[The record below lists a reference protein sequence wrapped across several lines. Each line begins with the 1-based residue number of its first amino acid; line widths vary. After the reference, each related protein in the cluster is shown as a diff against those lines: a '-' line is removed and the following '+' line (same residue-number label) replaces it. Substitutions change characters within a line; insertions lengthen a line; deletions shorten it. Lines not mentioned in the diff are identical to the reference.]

1 MISSQTITRASLV
14 KITHQVWSTFSNLS
28 VRLFNGNYSVTF
40 LTRFAMMFSAS
51 CLVSGLAHAQPVEVQ
66 VWHTLSSVNK
76 SEFETLTKQFNNE
89 QSDVKVILK
98 GFDDQAGLRAQA
110 SAAMTSPG
118 AGKPNL
124 VQIED
129 NRSPELIAQHKNIVP
144 LYDLL
149 KRYPIADLNWFLPQ
163 TTGFM
168 RDAQG
173 RLMAFPY
180 MAEIPVMLYNL
191 DGYQKAGLDPTK
203 PARTWPELQNQL
215 LALRDK
221 AYYDCPFGIS
231 QQVSTHLENLAPINH
246 TLYVTPGNGLDKS
259 KQQPELNLADPVFM
273 RHMSIMVSWKRS
285 ELLMQNS
292 NGKEADGL
300 FAKNKCAVITT
311 TSGALG
317 QMLDTRG
324 LNFGMVPMPFYDQ
337 VNPTAGAPFVSGGAL
352 WAVSGHVKEA
362 EKATV
367 AFLAYLAKPVIA
379 ANWHQRTGYLPLTDA
394 AYRAANVSL
403 YDKIPGIRLLID
415 SMRQV
420 KDTNSRGFRA
430 RNYQSLEPIL
440 SRQFD
445 AALSGNTPPVAAL
458 TMALDES
465 RPLMQDPALAKAA
478 PTTRKK

>member
-1 MISSQTITRASLV
+1 MIL
-14 KITHQVWSTFSNLS
+14 
-28 VRLFNGNYSVTF
+28 G
-40 LTRFAMMFSAS
+40 AS
-51 CLVSGLAHAQPVEVQ
+51 CLVSGLAYAEPTEVQ

-76 SEFETLTKQFNNE
+76 SEFEKIAKQFNSE
-89 QSDVKVILK
+89 QSEVKVVLK
-98 GFDDQAGLRAQA
+98 GFDHQAALRAQA
-110 SAAMTSPG
+110 TAAMTSPG

-149 KRYPIADLNWFLPQ
+149 KRYPIADLNWFLSQ

-173 RLMAFPY
+173 RLMAFPF

-191 DGYQKAGLDPTK
+191 DGYQKAGLDAAK
-203 PARTWPELQNQL
+203 PARTWPELQNHL

-231 QQVSTHLENLAPINH
+231 QQVSTHLENLAPINNAVF
-246 TLYVTPGNGLDKS
+246 VTPGNGLEKS

-292 NGKEADGL
+292 NGTEADEL

-317 QMLDTRG
+317 HMLDTRG
-324 LNFGMVPMPFYDQ
+324 LNFGMAPLPFYDQ
-337 VNPTAGAPFVSGGAL
+337 VSPKAGAPFVSGGAL
-352 WAVSGHVKEA
+352 WAVSGHTKDSD
-362 EKATV
+362 KATV
-367 AFLAYLAKPVIA
+367 AFLAYLSKPVIA

-394 AYRAANVSL
+394 AFRAANVSL
-403 YDKIPGIRLLID
+403 YDKVPGIRLLVD

-420 KDTNSRGFRA
+420 NDKNSRGFRA
-430 RNYQSLEPIL
+430 RNYHSIEPIL

-445 AALSGNTPPVAAL
+445 AALSGNTPPVQAL
-458 TMALDES
+458 TVALDES

-478 PTTRKK
+478 PAARKK

>member
-1 MISSQTITRASLV
+1 M
-14 KITHQVWSTFSNLS
+14 N
-28 VRLFNGNYSVTF
+28 LFNRT
-40 LTRFAMMFSAS
+40 AMILGAS
-51 CLVSGLAHAQPVEVQ
+51 CLVTGLAFANPTEVQ

-76 SEFETLTKQFNNE
+76 SEFEKLAKQFNSE
-89 QSDVKVILK
+89 QSEVKVVLK
-98 GFDDQAGLRAQA
+98 GFDHQAALRAQA
-110 SAAMTSPG
+110 TAAMTSPG

-149 KRYPIADLNWFLPQ
+149 KRYPIADLSWFLTQ

-173 RLMAFPY
+173 RLMAFPF

-191 DGYQKAGLDPTK
+191 DGYKKAGLDATK
-203 PARTWPELQNQL
+203 PARTWPELQNHL

-231 QQVSTHLENLAPINH
+231 QQVNTHLENLAPINNAVF
-246 TLYVTPGNGLDKS
+246 VTPGNGLDKAR
-259 KQQPELNLADPVFM
+259 QQPELNLADPVFM

-292 NGKEADGL
+292 NGTEADAL
-300 FAKNKCAVITT
+300 FAQNKCAVITT

-317 QMLDTRG
+317 QMLDKRG
-324 LNFGMVPMPFYDQ
+324 LSFGMAPLPFYDQ
-337 VNPTAGAPFVSGGAL
+337 VSPKAGAPFVSGGAL
-352 WAVSGHVKEA
+352 WAVSGHAKDA
-362 EKATV
+362 DKATM
-367 AFLAYLAKPVIA
+367 AFLAYLSKPVIA

-394 AYRAANVSL
+394 AFRAANVSL
-403 YDKIPGIRLLID
+403 YDKVPGIRLLVD

-420 KDTNSRGFRA
+420 NDKNSRGFRV
-430 RNYQSLEPIL
+430 RNYHSIEPIL

-465 RPLMQDPALAKAA
+465 RPLMQDPTLAKTA
-478 PTTRKK
+478 PATRR

>member
-1 MISSQTITRASLV
+1 M
-14 KITHQVWSTFSNLS
+14 
-28 VRLFNGNYSVTF
+28 TF
-40 LTRFAMMFSAS
+40 LTRIAMMLGAS
-51 CLVSGLAHAQPVEVQ
+51 CLVLGLAHADPIEVQ
-66 VWHTLSSVNK
+66 VWHTLTSVNK
-76 SEFETLTKQFNNE
+76 SEFEKIAKQFNNE
-89 QSDVKVILK
+89 QSEVKVVLK
-98 GFDDQAGLRAQA
+98 GFDHQAALRAQA
-110 SAAMTSPG
+110 TAAMTSPG

-149 KRYPIADLNWFLPQ
+149 KRFPIADLNWFLPQ

-191 DGYQKAGLDPTK
+191 DGYQKAGLDATK
-203 PARTWPELQNQL
+203 PARTWPELQNHL

-221 AYYDCPFGIS
+221 AYYECPFGIS
-231 QQVSTHLENLAPINH
+231 QQVNTHLENLAPINN
-246 TLYVTPGNGLDKS
+246 TVFVTPSNGLDNKA

-292 NGKEADGL
+292 NGIEADAL
-300 FAKNKCAVITT
+300 FAKNKCAVVTT

-324 LNFGMVPMPFYDQ
+324 LNFGMAPMPFYDQ
-337 VNPTAGAPFVSGGAL
+337 VSPKAGAPFVSGGAL
-352 WAVSGHVKEA
+352 WAVSGHAKEA
-362 EKATV
+362 DQATV
-367 AFLAYLAKPVIA
+367 AFLAYLSKPVIA
-379 ANWHQRTGYLPLTDA
+379 AGWHQRTGYLPLTDA
-394 AYRAANVSL
+394 AFRAANVSL
-403 YDKIPGIRLLID
+403 YDKVPGIRLLVD

-420 KDTNSRGFRA
+420 KDQNSRGFRA
-430 RNYQSLEPIL
+430 RNYHSIEPIL

-465 RPLMQDPALAKAA
+465 RPLMLDPALAKAA

>member
-1 MISSQTITRASLV
+1 MI
-14 KITHQVWSTFSNLS
+14 FLS
-28 VRLFNGNYSVTF
+28 RI
-40 LTRFAMMFSAS
+40 AMIVGTS
-51 CLVSGLAHAQPVEVQ
+51 CLLAGLAQANPTEVQ
-66 VWHTLSSVNK
+66 VWHTLTSVNK
-76 SEFETLTKQFNNE
+76 SEFEKIARQFNSE
-89 QSDVKVILK
+89 QSAVKVVLK
-98 GFDDQAGLRAQA
+98 GFDHQAALRAQA
-110 SAAMTSPG
+110 TAAMTAPG

-180 MAEIPVMLYNL
+180 MAEIPVMFYNVE
-191 DGYQKAGLDPTK
+191 GYQKAGLDAAK
-203 PARTWPELQNQL
+203 PARTWPELQNHL

-221 AYYDCPFGIS
+221 AHYDCPLGIS
-231 QQVSTHLENLAPINH
+231 QQVNTHLENLAPINNAV
-246 TLYVTPGNGLDKS
+246 YVTPANGLDS
-259 KQQPELNLADPVFM
+259 KAKQRPELNLADPIFM

-285 ELLMQNS
+285 ELLTQHS
-292 NGKEADGL
+292 NGTEADAL
-300 FAKNKCAVITT
+300 FAKNKCAVVTT

-317 QMLDTRG
+317 QMLDARG
-324 LNFGMVPMPFYDQ
+324 LKFGMAPLPFYDQ
-337 VNPTAGAPFVSGGAL
+337 VGPKAGAPFVSGGAL
-352 WAVSGHVKEA
+352 WAVSGHTKEA

-367 AFLAYLAKPVIA
+367 AFLEYLSKPVVA

-394 AYRAANVSL
+394 AFRAANVSL
-403 YDKIPGIRLLID
+403 YDKVPGIRLLVD
-415 SMRQV
+415 SMRTVNDQY
-420 KDTNSRGFRA
+420 SRGFRA
-430 RNYQSLEPIL
+430 RNYHSIEPIL
-440 SRQFD
+440 IRQFD

-465 RPLMQDPALAKAA
+465 RPLMHDPALAKTAPAA
-478 PTTRKK
+478 RKK

>member
-1 MISSQTITRASLV
+1 M
-14 KITHQVWSTFSNLS
+14 N
-28 VRLFNGNYSVTF
+28 LFNRT
-40 LTRFAMMFSAS
+40 AMILGAS
-51 CLVSGLAHAQPVEVQ
+51 CLVTGLAFANPTEVQ

-76 SEFETLTKQFNNE
+76 SEFEKLAKQFNSE
-89 QSDVKVILK
+89 QSEVKVVLK
-98 GFDDQAGLRAQA
+98 GFDHQAALRAQA
-110 SAAMTSPG
+110 TAAMTSPG

-149 KRYPIADLNWFLPQ
+149 KRYPIADLSWFLTQ

-173 RLMAFPY
+173 RLMAFPF

-191 DGYQKAGLDPTK
+191 DGYKKAGLDATK
-203 PARTWPELQNQL
+203 PARTWPELQNHL

-231 QQVSTHLENLAPINH
+231 QQVNTHLENLAPINNAVF
-246 TLYVTPGNGLDKS
+246 VTPGNGLDKAR
-259 KQQPELNLADPVFM
+259 QQPELNLADPVFM

-292 NGKEADGL
+292 NGTEADAL
-300 FAKNKCAVITT
+300 FAQNKCAVITT

-317 QMLDTRG
+317 QMLDKRG
-324 LNFGMVPMPFYDQ
+324 LSFGMAPLPFYDQ
-337 VNPTAGAPFVSGGAL
+337 VSPKAGAPFVSGGAL
-352 WAVSGHVKEA
+352 WAVSGHAKDA
-362 EKATV
+362 DKATM
-367 AFLAYLAKPVIA
+367 AFLAYLSKPVIA

-394 AYRAANVSL
+394 AFRAANVSL
-403 YDKIPGIRLLID
+403 YDKVPGIRLLVD

-420 KDTNSRGFRA
+420 NDKNSRGFRV
-430 RNYQSLEPIL
+430 RNYHSIEPIL

-445 AALSGNTPPVAAL
+445 AAISGNTPPVAAL

-465 RPLMQDPALAKAA
+465 RPLMQDPTLAKTA
-478 PTTRKK
+478 PATRR

>member
-1 MISSQTITRASLV
+1 MI
-14 KITHQVWSTFSNLS
+14 
-28 VRLFNGNYSVTF
+28 F
-40 LTRFAMMFSAS
+40 LTRLAVILGAS
-51 CLVSGLAHAQPVEVQ
+51 CLLTGLAHADPIEVQ
-66 VWHTLSSVNK
+66 VWHTLTSVNK
-76 SEFETLTKQFNNE
+76 SEFEKIAKQFNNE
-89 QSDVKVILK
+89 QSDVKVVLK
-98 GFDDQAGLRAQA
+98 GFDHQAALRAQA
-110 SAAMTSPG
+110 TAAMTSPG

-149 KRYPIADLNWFLPQ
+149 KRHPIADLNWFLSQ

-173 RLMAFPY
+173 RLMAFPF
-180 MAEIPVMLYNL
+180 MAEIPVMFYNL
-191 DGYQKAGLDPTK
+191 DGYQKAGLDAAK
-203 PARTWPELQNQL
+203 PASTWPELQNHL

-221 AYYDCPFGIS
+221 ANYDCPLGIS
-231 QQVSTHLENLAPINH
+231 QQVNTHLENLAPINNAV
-246 TLYVTPGNGLDKS
+246 YVTPGNGLDNKA

-285 ELLMQNS
+285 ELLTQYS
-292 NGKEADGL
+292 NGTEADAL
-300 FAKNKCAVITT
+300 FAKNTCAVITT

-324 LNFGMVPMPFYDQ
+324 LKFGMAPLPFYDQ
-337 VNPTAGAPFVSGGAL
+337 VSPKAGAPFVSGGAL
-352 WAVSGHVKEA
+352 WAVAGHTKEA
-362 EKATV
+362 DKATV
-367 AFLAYLAKPVIA
+367 AFLAYLSKPVIA

-394 AYRAANVSL
+394 AFRAANVSL
-403 YDKIPGIRLLID
+403 YDKVPGIRLLVD
-415 SMRQV
+415 SMRTV
-420 KDTNSRGFRA
+420 KDQNSRGFRA
-430 RNYQSLEPIL
+430 RNYHSIEPIL

-478 PTTRKK
+478 PATRKK

>member
-1 MISSQTITRASLV
+1 MT
-14 KITHQVWSTFSNLS
+14 
-28 VRLFNGNYSVTF
+28 LFNGTYSVNVF
-40 LTRFAMMFSAS
+40 IRFAVLASAS
-51 CLVSGLAHAQPVEVQ
+51 CLIVGLAKAEPIEVQ

-76 SEFETLTKQFNNE
+76 AEFEKITKQFNNE
-89 QSDVKVILK
+89 QADVKVVLK
-98 GFDDQAGLRAQA
+98 GFDHQAALRAQA
-110 SAAMTSPG
+110 TAAMASPG

-129 NRSPELIAQHKNIVP
+129 NRSPEVIAQHKNIIP

-149 KRYPIADLNWFLPQ
+149 KLYPIADLNWFLPQ

-168 RDAQG
+168 RDAKG
-173 RLMAFPY
+173 RLLAFPF
-180 MAEIPVMLYNL
+180 MAEIPVMFYNL
-191 DGYQKAGLDPTK
+191 DGYKKAGLDPTK

-221 AYYDCPFGIS
+221 AHYECPFGIS
-231 QQVSTHLENLAPINH
+231 QQVNTHLENLAPLNN
-246 TLYVTPGNGLDKS
+246 TLFVTPGNGLDAV
-259 KQQPELNLADPVFM
+259 KQQPDLNLADAVFM

-285 ELLMQNS
+285 ELLTQNS
-292 NGKEADGL
+292 NGTEADAL
-300 FAKNKCAVITT
+300 FAKNKCAVVTT

-324 LNFGMVPMPFYDQ
+324 LSFGMAPLPFYDQ
-337 VNPTAGAPFVSGGAL
+337 VSPKAGAPFVSGGAF
-352 WAVSGHVKEA
+352 WAVSGHTKPA
-362 EKATV
+362 DKATV
-367 AFLAYLAKPVIA
+367 SFLAYLSKPVIA

-403 YDKIPGIRLLID
+403 YDKVPGIRLLVD

-420 KDTNSRGFRA
+420 SDKNSRGFRA
-430 RNYQSLEPIL
+430 RNYHSIEPIL

-458 TMALDES
+458 TMALDEA
-465 RPLMQDPALAKAA
+465 RPLMQDPSLKKPVAN
-478 PTTRKK
+478 TRSK

>member
-1 MISSQTITRASLV
+1 MIVGT
-14 KITHQVWSTFSNLS
+14 
-28 VRLFNGNYSVTF
+28 
-40 LTRFAMMFSAS
+40 S
-51 CLVSGLAHAQPVEVQ
+51 CLLAGLAQANPTEVQ
-66 VWHTLSSVNK
+66 VWHTLTSVNK
-76 SEFETLTKQFNNE
+76 SEFEKIARQFNSE
-89 QSDVKVILK
+89 QSDVKVVLK
-98 GFDDQAGLRAQA
+98 GFDHQAALRAQA
-110 SAAMTSPG
+110 TAAMTAPG

-149 KRYPIADLNWFLPQ
+149 KRYPISDLTWFLPQ

-168 RDAQG
+168 RDAKGQ
-173 RLMAFPY
+173 LMAFPF

-191 DGYQKAGLDPTK
+191 DGYQKAGLDANK
-203 PARTWPELQNQL
+203 PARTWPELQNHL

-231 QQVSTHLENLAPINH
+231 QQVNTHLENLAPINNAVF
-246 TLYVTPGNGLDKS
+246 VTPGNGLDKTR
-259 KQQPELNLADPVFM
+259 QQPELNLADPVFM

-292 NGKEADGL
+292 NGTEADAL

-317 QMLDTRG
+317 QMLETRG
-324 LNFGMVPMPFYDQ
+324 LKFGMAPLPFYDQ
-337 VNPTAGAPFVSGGAL
+337 VSPKAGAPFVSGGAL
-352 WAVSGHVKEA
+352 WAVSGHAKEA
-362 EKATV
+362 DKATM
-367 AFLAYLAKPVIA
+367 AFLAYLSKPVIA

-394 AYRAANVSL
+394 AFRAANVSL
-403 YDKIPGIRLLID
+403 YDKVPGIRLLVD

-420 KDTNSRGFRA
+420 NDKNSRGFRV
-430 RNYQSLEPIL
+430 RNYHSIEPIL

-465 RPLMQDPALAKAA
+465 RPLMQDPTLTKTA
-478 PTTRKK
+478 PATRR

>member
-1 MISSQTITRASLV
+1 MI
-14 KITHQVWSTFSNLS
+14 
-28 VRLFNGNYSVTF
+28 F
-40 LTRFAMMFSAS
+40 LTRIAVILGTS
-51 CLVSGLAHAQPVEVQ
+51 CLIAGLAQANPIEVQ
-66 VWHTLSSVNK
+66 VWHTLTSVNK
-76 SEFETLTKQFNNE
+76 SEFEKIAKQFNNE
-89 QSDVKVILK
+89 QSDVKVVLK
-98 GFDDQAGLRAQA
+98 GFDHQAALRAQA
-110 SAAMTSPG
+110 TAAMTSPG

-149 KRYPIADLNWFLPQ
+149 KRYPIADLNWFLSQ

-173 RLMAFPY
+173 RLMAFPF
-180 MAEIPVMLYNL
+180 MAEIPVMLYNV
-191 DGYQKAGLDPTK
+191 DGYQKAGLDAAK
-203 PARTWPELQNQL
+203 PASTWPELQNHL

-221 AYYDCPFGIS
+221 ANYDCPFGIS
-231 QQVSTHLENLAPINH
+231 QQVNTHLENLAPINNAV
-246 TLYVTPGNGLDKS
+246 YVTPGNGLDNKA

-285 ELLMQNS
+285 ELLTQYS
-292 NGKEADGL
+292 NGTEADAM
-300 FAKNKCAVITT
+300 FAKNLCAVITT

-324 LNFGMVPMPFYDQ
+324 LKFGMAPLPFYDQ
-337 VNPTAGAPFVSGGAL
+337 VSPKAGAPFVSGGAL
-352 WAVSGHVKEA
+352 WAVAGHAKEA
-362 EKATV
+362 DKATV
-367 AFLAYLAKPVIA
+367 AFLAYLSKPVIA

-394 AYRAANVSL
+394 AFRAANVSL
-403 YDKIPGIRLLID
+403 YDKVPGIRLLVD
-415 SMRQV
+415 SMRTV
-420 KDTNSRGFRA
+420 KDQNSRGFRA
-430 RNYQSLEPIL
+430 RNYHSIEPIL

-478 PTTRKK
+478 PATRKK

>member
-1 MISSQTITRASLV
+1 MI
-14 KITHQVWSTFSNLS
+14 FLS
-28 VRLFNGNYSVTF
+28 RI
-40 LTRFAMMFSAS
+40 AMIVGTS
-51 CLVSGLAHAQPVEVQ
+51 CLLAGLAQANPTEVQ
-66 VWHTLSSVNK
+66 VWHTLTSVNK
-76 SEFETLTKQFNNE
+76 SEFEKIARQFNSE
-89 QSDVKVILK
+89 QSDVKVVLK
-98 GFDDQAGLRAQA
+98 GFDHQAALRAQA
-110 SAAMTSPG
+110 TAAMTAPG

-149 KRYPIADLNWFLPQ
+149 KRYPISDLTWFLPQ

-168 RDAQG
+168 RDAKGQ
-173 RLMAFPY
+173 LMAFPF

-191 DGYQKAGLDPTK
+191 DGYQKAGLDANK
-203 PARTWPELQNQL
+203 PARTWPELQNHL

-231 QQVSTHLENLAPINH
+231 QQVNTHLENLAPINNAVF
-246 TLYVTPGNGLDKS
+246 VTPGNGLDKTR
-259 KQQPELNLADPVFM
+259 QQPELNLADPVFM

-292 NGKEADGL
+292 NGTEADAL

-317 QMLDTRG
+317 QMLETRG
-324 LNFGMVPMPFYDQ
+324 LKFGMAPLPFYDQ
-337 VNPTAGAPFVSGGAL
+337 VSPKAGAPFVSGGAL
-352 WAVSGHVKEA
+352 WAVSGHAKEA
-362 EKATV
+362 DKATM
-367 AFLAYLAKPVIA
+367 AFLAYLSKPVIA

-394 AYRAANVSL
+394 AFRAANVSL
-403 YDKIPGIRLLID
+403 YDKVPGIRLLVD

-420 KDTNSRGFRA
+420 NDKNSRGFRV
-430 RNYQSLEPIL
+430 RNYHSIEPIL

-465 RPLMQDPALAKAA
+465 RPLMQDPTLTKTA
-478 PTTRKK
+478 PATRR

>member
-1 MISSQTITRASLV
+1 MIF
-14 KITHQVWSTFSNLS
+14 FS
-28 VRLFNGNYSVTF
+28 RI
-40 LTRFAMMFSAS
+40 AMIFGAS
-51 CLVSGLAHAQPVEVQ
+51 CLLAGLAQANPVEVQ
-66 VWHTLSSVNK
+66 VWHTLTSVNK
-76 SEFETLTKQFNNE
+76 SEFEKIARQFNNE
-89 QSDVKVILK
+89 QSAVKVVLK
-98 GFDDQAGLRAQA
+98 GFDHQAALRAQA
-110 SAAMTSPG
+110 TAAMTSPG

-149 KRYPIADLNWFLPQ
+149 KRYPIADLNWFLSQ

-180 MAEIPVMLYNL
+180 MAEIPVMFYNVE
-191 DGYQKAGLDPTK
+191 GYQKAGLDAAK
-203 PARTWPELQNQL
+203 PARTWPELQNHL

-221 AYYDCPFGIS
+221 AHYDCPFGIS
-231 QQVSTHLENLAPINH
+231 QQVNTHLENLAPINNAV
-246 TLYVTPGNGLDKS
+246 YVTPANGLDSKA
-259 KQQPELNLADPVFM
+259 KQQPELNLADPIFM

-285 ELLMQNS
+285 ELLTQYS
-292 NGKEADGL
+292 NGTEADAL

-317 QMLDTRG
+317 QMLDARG
-324 LNFGMVPMPFYDQ
+324 LKFGMAPLPFYDQ
-337 VNPTAGAPFVSGGAL
+337 VSPKAGAPFVSGGAL
-352 WAVSGHVKEA
+352 WAVSGHTKEA

-367 AFLAYLAKPVIA
+367 AFLEHLSKPVVA

-394 AYRAANVSL
+394 AFRAANVSL
-403 YDKIPGIRLLID
+403 YDKVPGIRLLVD
-415 SMRQV
+415 SMRTV
-420 KDTNSRGFRA
+420 KDQNSRGFRA
-430 RNYQSLEPIL
+430 RNYHSIEPIL
-440 SRQFD
+440 VRQFD

-465 RPLMQDPALAKAA
+465 RPLMHDPALAKTAPAA
-478 PTTRKK
+478 RKK

>member
-1 MISSQTITRASLV
+1 MIL
-14 KITHQVWSTFSNLS
+14 
-28 VRLFNGNYSVTF
+28 G
-40 LTRFAMMFSAS
+40 AS
-51 CLVSGLAHAQPVEVQ
+51 CLVTGLAFANPTEVQ

-76 SEFETLTKQFNNE
+76 SEFEKLAKQFNSE
-89 QSDVKVILK
+89 QSEVKVVLK
-98 GFDDQAGLRAQA
+98 GFDHQAALRAQA
-110 SAAMTSPG
+110 TAAMTSPG

-149 KRYPIADLNWFLPQ
+149 KRYPIADLSWFLTQ

-173 RLMAFPY
+173 RLMAFPF

-191 DGYQKAGLDPTK
+191 DGYKKAGLDATK
-203 PARTWPELQNQL
+203 PARTWPELQNHL

-231 QQVSTHLENLAPINH
+231 QQVNTHLENLAPINNAVF
-246 TLYVTPGNGLDKS
+246 VTPGNGLDKAR
-259 KQQPELNLADPVFM
+259 QQPELNLADPVFM

-292 NGKEADGL
+292 NGTEADAL
-300 FAKNKCAVITT
+300 FAQNKCAVITT

-317 QMLDTRG
+317 QMLDKRG
-324 LNFGMVPMPFYDQ
+324 LSFGMAPLPFYDQ
-337 VNPTAGAPFVSGGAL
+337 VSPKAGAPFVSGGAL
-352 WAVSGHVKEA
+352 WAVSGHAKDA
-362 EKATV
+362 DKATM
-367 AFLAYLAKPVIA
+367 AFLAYLSKPVIA

-394 AYRAANVSL
+394 AFRAANVSL
-403 YDKIPGIRLLID
+403 YDKVPGIRLLVD

-420 KDTNSRGFRA
+420 NDKNSRGFRV
-430 RNYQSLEPIL
+430 RNYHSIEPIL

-465 RPLMQDPALAKAA
+465 RPLMQDPTLAKTA
-478 PTTRKK
+478 PATRR

>member
-1 MISSQTITRASLV
+1 MI
-14 KITHQVWSTFSNLS
+14 
-28 VRLFNGNYSVTF
+28 F
-40 LTRFAMMFSAS
+40 LTRIAMILGAT
-51 CLVSGLAHAQPVEVQ
+51 CLASGLVHANPIEVQ

-76 SEFETLTKQFNNE
+76 SEFEKITKQFNNE
-89 QSDVKVILK
+89 QADVKVVLK
-98 GFDDQAGLRAQA
+98 GFDHQAALRAQA
-110 SAAMTSPG
+110 TAAMTSPG

-149 KRYPIADLNWFLPQ
+149 KRFPIADLNWFLPQ

-191 DGYQKAGLDPTK
+191 DGYQKAGLDATK
-203 PARTWPELQNQL
+203 PARTWPELQNHL

-221 AYYDCPFGIS
+221 AYYECPFGIS
-231 QQVSTHLENLAPINH
+231 QQVNTHLENLAPVNN
-246 TLYVTPGNGLDKS
+246 TVFVTPSNGLDNKA

-292 NGKEADGL
+292 NGTEADAL
-300 FAKNKCAVITT
+300 FAKNKCAVVTT

-324 LNFGMVPMPFYDQ
+324 LNFGMAPMPFYDQ
-337 VNPTAGAPFVSGGAL
+337 VSPKAGAPFVSGGAL
-352 WAVSGHVKEA
+352 WAVSGHTKDVDQ
-362 EKATV
+362 ATV
-367 AFLAYLAKPVIA
+367 AFLAYLSKPVIA
-379 ANWHQRTGYLPLTDA
+379 AAWHQRTGYLPLTDA
-394 AYRAANVSL
+394 AFRAANVSL
-403 YDKIPGIRLLID
+403 YDKVPGIRLLVD

-420 KDTNSRGFRA
+420 KDQNSRGFRA
-430 RNYQSLEPIL
+430 RNYHSVEPIL

-458 TMALDES
+458 TVALDES

-478 PTTRKK
+478 PAARKK

>member
-1 MISSQTITRASLV
+1 MT
-14 KITHQVWSTFSNLS
+14 
-28 VRLFNGNYSVTF
+28 LF
-40 LTRFAMMFSAS
+40 TRFAMMIGAS
-51 CLVSGLAHAQPVEVQ
+51 CLVSGLAYADPIEVQ

-76 SEFETLTKQFNNE
+76 SEFEKIAKQFNNE
-89 QSDVKVILK
+89 QSDVIVVLK
-98 GFDDQAGLRAQA
+98 GFDHQAALRAQA
-110 SAAMTSPG
+110 TAAMTSPG

-149 KRYPIADLNWFLPQ
+149 KRYPISDLNWFLSQ

-168 RDAQG
+168 RDGQG
-173 RLMAFPY
+173 RLMAFPF

-191 DGYQKAGLDPTK
+191 DGYNKAGLDATK
-203 PARTWPELQNQL
+203 PARTWPELQNHL

-221 AYYDCPFGIS
+221 AYYECPFGIS
-231 QQVSTHLENLAPINH
+231 QQVSTHLENLAPINNVVF
-246 TLYVTPGNGLDKS
+246 VTPGNGLEKS

-292 NGKEADGL
+292 NGTEADEL

-317 QMLDTRG
+317 HMLDTRG
-324 LNFGMVPMPFYDQ
+324 LNFGMAPLPFYDQ
-337 VNPTAGAPFVSGGAL
+337 VSPKAGAPFVSGGAL
-352 WAVSGHVKEA
+352 WVVSGHTKDA
-362 EKATV
+362 DKATV
-367 AFLAYLAKPVIA
+367 AFLAYLSKPVIA

-394 AYRAANVSL
+394 AFRAANVSL
-403 YDKIPGIRLLID
+403 YDKVPGIRLLVD

-420 KDTNSRGFRA
+420 NDKNSRGFRA
-430 RNYQSLEPIL
+430 RNYHSIEPIL

-445 AALSGNTPPVAAL
+445 AALSGNTPPVQAL
-458 TMALDES
+458 TVALDES

-478 PTTRKK
+478 PPARKK

>member
-1 MISSQTITRASLV
+1 MT
-14 KITHQVWSTFSNLS
+14 
-28 VRLFNGNYSVTF
+28 LF
-40 LTRFAMMFSAS
+40 TRFAMILGAS
-51 CLVSGLAHAQPVEVQ
+51 CLVSGLAYAEPTEVQ

-76 SEFETLTKQFNNE
+76 SEFEKIAKQFNSE
-89 QSDVKVILK
+89 QSEVKVVLK
-98 GFDDQAGLRAQA
+98 GFDHQAALRAQA
-110 SAAMTSPG
+110 TAAMTSPG

-149 KRYPIADLNWFLPQ
+149 KRYPIADLNWFLSQ

-173 RLMAFPY
+173 RLMAFPF

-191 DGYQKAGLDPTK
+191 DGYQKAGLDAAK
-203 PARTWPELQNQL
+203 PARTWPELQNHL

-231 QQVSTHLENLAPINH
+231 QQVSTHLENLAPINNAVF
-246 TLYVTPGNGLDKS
+246 VTPGNGLEKS

-292 NGKEADGL
+292 NGTEADEL

-317 QMLDTRG
+317 HMLDTRG
-324 LNFGMVPMPFYDQ
+324 LNFGMAPLPFYDQ
-337 VNPTAGAPFVSGGAL
+337 VSPKAGAPFVSGGAL
-352 WAVSGHVKEA
+352 WAVSGHTKDSD
-362 EKATV
+362 KATV
-367 AFLAYLAKPVIA
+367 AFLAYLSKPVIA

-394 AYRAANVSL
+394 AFRAANVSL
-403 YDKIPGIRLLID
+403 YDKVPGIRLLVD

-420 KDTNSRGFRA
+420 NDKNSRGFRA
-430 RNYQSLEPIL
+430 RNYHSIEPIL

-445 AALSGNTPPVAAL
+445 AALSGNTPPVQAL
-458 TMALDES
+458 TVALDES

-478 PTTRKK
+478 PAARKK

>member
-1 MISSQTITRASLV
+1 M
-14 KITHQVWSTFSNLS
+14 N
-28 VRLFNGNYSVTF
+28 LFNRT
-40 LTRFAMMFSAS
+40 AMILGAS
-51 CLVSGLAHAQPVEVQ
+51 CLVTGLAFANPTEVQ

-76 SEFETLTKQFNNE
+76 SEFEKLAKQFNSE
-89 QSDVKVILK
+89 QSEVKVVLK
-98 GFDDQAGLRAQA
+98 GFDHQAALRAQA
-110 SAAMTSPG
+110 TAAMTSPG

-149 KRYPIADLNWFLPQ
+149 KRYPLADLSWFLTQ

-173 RLMAFPY
+173 RLMAFPF

-191 DGYQKAGLDPTK
+191 DGYKKAGLDATK
-203 PARTWPELQNQL
+203 PARTWPELQNHL

-231 QQVSTHLENLAPINH
+231 QQVNTHLENLAPINNAVF
-246 TLYVTPGNGLDKS
+246 VTPGNGLDKAR
-259 KQQPELNLADPVFM
+259 QQPELNLADPVFM

-292 NGKEADGL
+292 NGTEADAL
-300 FAKNKCAVITT
+300 FAQNKCAVITT

-317 QMLDTRG
+317 QMLDKRG
-324 LNFGMVPMPFYDQ
+324 LSFGMAPLPFYDQ
-337 VNPTAGAPFVSGGAL
+337 VSPKAGAPFVSGGAL
-352 WAVSGHVKEA
+352 WAVSGHAKDA
-362 EKATV
+362 DKATM
-367 AFLAYLAKPVIA
+367 AFLAYLSKPVIA

-394 AYRAANVSL
+394 AFRAANVSL
-403 YDKIPGIRLLID
+403 YDKVPGIRLLVD

-420 KDTNSRGFRA
+420 NDKNSRGFRV
-430 RNYQSLEPIL
+430 RNYHSIEPIL

-445 AALSGNTPPVAAL
+445 AAISGNTPPVAAL

-465 RPLMQDPALAKAA
+465 RPLMQDPTLAKTA
-478 PTTRKK
+478 PATRR

>member
-1 MISSQTITRASLV
+1 M
-14 KITHQVWSTFSNLS
+14 N
-28 VRLFNGNYSVTF
+28 F
-40 LTRFAMMFSAS
+40 LKRFAMILVAS
-51 CLVSGLAHAQPVEVQ
+51 CLVSGLAYADPVEVQ

-76 SEFETLTKQFNNE
+76 SEFEKLAKQFNNE
-89 QSDVKVILK
+89 QSDVKVVLK
-98 GFDDQAGLRAQA
+98 GFDHQAALRAQA
-110 SAAMTSPG
+110 NAAMASPG
-118 AGKPNL
+118 ADKPNL

-129 NRSPELIAQHKNIVP
+129 NRSPELIAQNKNIVP
-144 LYDLL
+144 LFDLL
-149 KRYPIADLNWFLPQ
+149 KRYPISDLNWFLPQ

-173 RLMAFPY
+173 RLMAFPF

-191 DGYQKAGLDPTK
+191 DGYKKAGLDSTK
-203 PARTWPELQNQL
+203 PARTWPELQNHL

-231 QQVSTHLENLAPINH
+231 QQVNTHLENLAPINNAVF
-246 TLYVTPGNGLDKS
+246 VTPGNGLEKS

-292 NGKEADGL
+292 NGTEADAL
-300 FAKNKCAVITT
+300 FAKNKCAVVTT

-317 QMLDTRG
+317 EMLDTRG
-324 LNFGMVPMPFYDQ
+324 LNFGMAPLPFYDQ
-337 VNPTAGAPFVSGGAL
+337 VSPKAGSPFVSGGAL

-362 EKATV
+362 DKATM
-367 AFLAYLAKPVIA
+367 AFLAYLSKPVIA

-394 AYRAANVSL
+394 AFRAANVSL
-403 YDKIPGIRLLID
+403 YDKVLGIRLLVD
-415 SMRQV
+415 SMRTV
-420 KDTNSRGFRA
+420 KDQNSRGFRA
-430 RNYQSLEPIL
+430 RNYHSIEPIL
-440 SRQFD
+440 IRQFD

-465 RPLMQDPALAKAA
+465 RPLMQDPALTKAA
-478 PTTRKK
+478 PAARKK

>member
-1 MISSQTITRASLV
+1 MTL
-14 KITHQVWSTFSNLS
+14 
-28 VRLFNGNYSVTF
+28 
-40 LTRFAMMFSAS
+40 LTRFAMILSAS
-51 CLVSGLAHAQPVEVQ
+51 CLVLGLAHADPIEVQ
-66 VWHTLSSVNK
+66 VWHTLNSVNK
-76 SEFETLTKQFNNE
+76 AEFEKITKQFNNE
-89 QSDVKVILK
+89 QADVKVILK
-98 GFDDQAGLRAQA
+98 GFDNQAGLRAQA
-110 SAAMTSPG
+110 TAAMTSPG

-191 DGYQKAGLDPTK
+191 DGYKKAGLDATK
-203 PARTWPELQNQL
+203 PARTWPELQNHL

-221 AYYDCPFGIS
+221 AYYECPFGIS
-231 QQVSTHLENLAPINH
+231 QQVSTHLENLAPINN
-246 TLYVTPGNGLDKS
+246 TLFVTPSNGLDNKA

-285 ELLMQNS
+285 ELLTQNS
-292 NGKEADGL
+292 NGTEADTL
-300 FAKNKCAVITT
+300 FAKNKCAVVTT

-324 LNFGMVPMPFYDQ
+324 LNFGMAPMPFYDQ

-352 WAVSGHVKEA
+352 WAVSGHAKDA
-362 EKATV
+362 DKATV
-367 AFLAYLAKPVIA
+367 AFLAYLSKPVIA

-394 AYRAANVSL
+394 AFRAANVSL
-403 YDKIPGIRLLID
+403 YDNVPGIRLLVD

-420 KDTNSRGFRA
+420 KDVNSRGFRV
-430 RNYQSLEPIL
+430 RNYHSVEPIL

-458 TMALDES
+458 TMALDEA
-465 RPLMQDPALAKAA
+465 RPLIQDPTLVKAA
-478 PTTRKK
+478 ATTRKK

>member
-1 MISSQTITRASLV
+1 MI
-14 KITHQVWSTFSNLS
+14 
-28 VRLFNGNYSVTF
+28 F
-40 LTRFAMMFSAS
+40 LNRIAVILGTS
-51 CLVSGLAHAQPVEVQ
+51 CLLAGLAHANPIEVQ
-66 VWHTLSSVNK
+66 VWHTLTSVNK
-76 SEFETLTKQFNNE
+76 SEFEKIAKEFNNE
-89 QSDVKVILK
+89 QSEVKVVLK
-98 GFDDQAGLRAQA
+98 SFDHQAALRAQA
-110 SAAMTSPG
+110 TAAMTSPG

-149 KRYPIADLNWFLPQ
+149 KRYPISDLNWFLSQ

-180 MAEIPVMLYNL
+180 MAEIPVMFYNV
-191 DGYQKAGLDPTK
+191 DGYKKAGLDATK
-203 PARTWPELQNQL
+203 PAGTWSELQNHL

-231 QQVSTHLENLAPINH
+231 QQVNTHLENLAPINNAV
-246 TLYVTPGNGLDKS
+246 YVTPSNGLDSKA
-259 KQQPELNLADPVFM
+259 KQQPELNLADPIFM

-285 ELLMQNS
+285 ELLTQYS
-292 NGKEADGL
+292 NGTEADAM
-300 FAKNKCAVITT
+300 FAKNKCAVITS

-317 QMLDTRG
+317 EMLNARG
-324 LNFGMVPMPFYDQ
+324 LNIGMAPLPFYDQ
-337 VNPTAGAPFVSGGAL
+337 VSPKAGAPFVSGSAL
-352 WAVSGHVKEA
+352 WAVSGHTKDA

-367 AFLAYLAKPVIA
+367 AFLAYLSKPVIA

-394 AYRAANVSL
+394 AFRAANVSL
-403 YDKIPGIRLLID
+403 YDKVPGIRLLVD
-415 SMRQV
+415 SMRTV
-420 KDTNSRGFRA
+420 KDQNSRGFRA
-430 RNYQSLEPIL
+430 RNYHSIEPIL
-440 SRQFD
+440 IRQFD

-465 RPLMQDPALAKAA
+465 RPLMQDPALTKAA
-478 PTTRKK
+478 PAARKK

>member
-1 MISSQTITRASLV
+1 MNLLNRTAMIL
-14 KITHQVWSTFSNLS
+14 
-28 VRLFNGNYSVTF
+28 G
-40 LTRFAMMFSAS
+40 AS
-51 CLVSGLAHAQPVEVQ
+51 CLVTGLALANPTEVQ

-76 SEFETLTKQFNNE
+76 SEFEKLAKQFNSD
-89 QSDVKVILK
+89 QSEVKVVLK
-98 GFDDQAGLRAQA
+98 GFDHQAALRAQA
-110 SAAMTSPG
+110 TAAMVSPG

-149 KRYPIADLNWFLPQ
+149 KRYPISDLSWFLTQ

-173 RLMAFPY
+173 RLMAFPF
-180 MAEIPVMLYNL
+180 MAEIPVMFYNL

-203 PARTWPELQNQL
+203 PARTWPELQNHL

-231 QQVSTHLENLAPINH
+231 QQVNTHLENLAPINNAVF
-246 TLYVTPGNGLDKS
+246 VTPGNGLDKAR
-259 KQQPELNLADPVFM
+259 QQPELNLADPVFM

-292 NGKEADGL
+292 NGIEADAL

-324 LNFGMVPMPFYDQ
+324 LKFGMAPLPFYDQ
-337 VNPTAGAPFVSGGAL
+337 VSPKAGAPFVSGGAL
-352 WAVSGHVKEA
+352 WAVSGHAKEA
-362 EKATV
+362 DKATMS
-367 AFLAYLAKPVIA
+367 FLAYLSKPVIA

-394 AYRAANVSL
+394 AFRAANVSL
-403 YDKIPGIRLLID
+403 YDKVPGIRLLVD

-420 KDTNSRGFRA
+420 NDKNSRGFRV
-430 RNYQSLEPIL
+430 RNYHSIEPIL

-465 RPLMQDPALAKAA
+465 RPLMQDPTLAKTA
-478 PTTRKK
+478 PATRR

>member
-1 MISSQTITRASLV
+1 MTLLNRIAMILGT
-14 KITHQVWSTFSNLS
+14 
-28 VRLFNGNYSVTF
+28 
-40 LTRFAMMFSAS
+40 S
-51 CLVSGLAHAQPVEVQ
+51 CLLYGVAHANPIEVQ

-76 SEFETLTKQFNNE
+76 SEFEKIAKQFNNE
-89 QSDVKVILK
+89 QADVKVVLK
-98 GFDDQAGLRAQA
+98 GFDHQAALRAQA
-110 SAAMTSPG
+110 TAAMTSSG
-118 AGKPNL
+118 ASKPNL

-149 KRYPIADLNWFLPQ
+149 KRYPIADLNWFLTQ

-173 RLMAFPY
+173 RLMAFPF
-180 MAEIPVMLYNL
+180 MAEIPVMFYNI
-191 DGYQKAGLDPTK
+191 DGYKKAGLDATK
-203 PARTWPELQNQL
+203 PARTWPELQAHL

-221 AYYDCPFGIS
+221 AYYECPFGIS
-231 QQVSTHLENLAPINH
+231 QQVSTHLENLAPINNAV
-246 TLYVTPGNGLDKS
+246 YVTPGNGLDKS

-292 NGKEADGL
+292 NGTEADAL

-311 TSGALG
+311 MSGALG

-324 LNFGMVPMPFYDQ
+324 LNFGMAPMPFYDQ
-337 VNPTAGAPFVSGGAL
+337 VSPKAGAPFVSGGAL
-352 WAVSGHVKEA
+352 WAVSGHAKEVD
-362 EKATV
+362 KATV
-367 AFLAYLAKPVIA
+367 AFLAYLSKPVIA
-379 ANWHQRTGYLPLTDA
+379 ANWHQRTGYMPLTDA
-394 AYRAANVSL
+394 AFRAANVSL
-403 YDKIPGIRLLID
+403 YDKVPGIRLLVD

-420 KDTNSRGFRA
+420 SDKNSRGFRA
-430 RNYQSLEPIL
+430 RNYHSVEPIL

-465 RPLMQDPALAKAA
+465 RPLMQDPALVKAA
-478 PTTRKK
+478 PPTRR